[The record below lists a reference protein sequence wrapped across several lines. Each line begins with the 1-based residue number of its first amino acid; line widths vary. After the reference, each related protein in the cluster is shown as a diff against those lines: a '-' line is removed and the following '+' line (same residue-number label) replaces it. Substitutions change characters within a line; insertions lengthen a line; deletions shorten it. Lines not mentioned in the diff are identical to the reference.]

1 MVKYAETKAV
11 EEDLHANLSRK
22 GQGAGD
28 YSLTCDWET
37 LTQT

>member
-22 GQGAGD
+22 GQG
-28 YSLTCDWET
+28 LEITR
-37 LTQT
+37 